1 MTENCQFC
9 TIDLGDTM
17 KEIHDFLENLKVIR
31 NYSENTIITYEE
43 ELKRFENYINEKKID
58 YKNITKEEIWEYL
71 KYLEEE
77 KHYSNASVA
86 KHITTLRSFY
96 NYLKEEQKLERN
108 IFKSI
113 KNPKIKKRL
122 PNVLNYEEI
131 AFLFDFKEIKTPR
144 EYQTKV
150 IFELLYASGIR
161 VSELSNLKI
170 KDIDINENKMKV
182 TGKGNKER
190 IVFFGDVAKK
200 AIIEFLSVREK
211 LIKKEDL
218 GYLLVNAKGA
228 QLSRSSIEQIVKKE
242 VEKKALQHHVSPHT
256 LRHTFA
262 THLLENG
269 ADIRT
274 VQELLGHEQ
283 LGTTEIYT
291 HLSNNY
297 IRKEYLDKMKR
308 K

>member
-1 MTENCQFC
+1 
-9 TIDLGDTM
+9 M